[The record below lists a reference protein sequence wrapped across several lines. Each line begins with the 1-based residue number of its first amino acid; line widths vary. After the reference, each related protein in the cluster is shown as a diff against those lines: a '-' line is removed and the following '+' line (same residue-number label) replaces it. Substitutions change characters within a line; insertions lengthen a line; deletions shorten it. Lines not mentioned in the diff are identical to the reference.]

1 MPEFQ
6 AGPGLLLVFAE
17 LGEKVTEE
25 QFHGESRVLS
35 HATSTVLS
43 ALDCRI

>member
-25 QFHGESRVLS
+25 QFHGECPPCILPVLS
-35 HATSTVLS
+35 VCFGSS
-43 ALDCRI
+43 